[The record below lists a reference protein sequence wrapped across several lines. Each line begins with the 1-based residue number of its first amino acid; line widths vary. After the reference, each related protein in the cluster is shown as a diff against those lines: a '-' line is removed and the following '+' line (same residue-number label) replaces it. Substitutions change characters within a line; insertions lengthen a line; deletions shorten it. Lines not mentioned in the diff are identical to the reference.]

1 VNNVYVGG
9 WPFYSRIT
17 NNVIA
22 NKGTG
27 IYLYRSVAEISGNHI
42 SGGSTGI
49 RLYDTDV
56 IGDELF
62 LYDNIIERSINWAG
76 VYLYSSS
83 SVHFGNNQI
92 SRSMEG
98 IYSYYSSADL
108 SSPVWDDDDLDGY
121 NVIRD
126 NCTGISAYRS
136 HFNMGYY
143 AGPDSDYGGNTIE
156 NVCEDIWAFGY
167 SRVWADMN
175 YWGSDR
181 KGHIVKDSGSRVSS
195 NYPLSSPP
203 AGVQN
208 EELPVSAETPLA
220 NNNKANL
227 EQKINRAKKLFHQKE
242 YLKSAELCEKI
253 IAKNPDATL
262 AYAALDIMLM
272 ARKNDKYQNA
282 SAASMPALKTFIA
295 NGAAKKTPKMIYAQA
310 ELQLAVESEKNQLK
324 ELNALQTKY
333 KDHLLM
339 EDILFAK
346 FMYFFN
352 EAEDLEKAERISQN
366 LKQKFP
372 KSELYVQTQRFLG
385 KEDKDLENFA
395 KSRAA
400 LGETPTLETESLPT
414 KYELLGNYPNPFNPQ
429 TKIPFHLPQA
439 SQVTIEVYNTLGQL
453 VATPANGIFEAGR
466 HKVVFNGASFAS
478 GLYIVRAQMKSK
490 ESGAAHH
497 FVHKMILLK

>member
-17 NNVIA
+17 DNVIA

-108 SSPVWDDDDLDGY
+108 SSHVWDDDDLDGY

-143 AGPDSDYGGNTIE
+143 AGSDSDYGGNTIE

-220 NNNKANL
+220 NNDKANL

-262 AYAALDIMLM
+262 TYAALDIKML
-272 ARKNDKYQNA
+272 R
-282 SAASMPALKTFIA
+282 P
-295 NGAAKKTPKMIYAQA
+295 
-310 ELQLAVESEKNQLK
+310 LQC
-324 ELNALQTKY
+324 
-333 KDHLLM
+333 
-339 EDILFAK
+339 
-346 FMYFFN
+346 
-352 EAEDLEKAERISQN
+352 
-366 LKQKFP
+366 P
-372 KSELYVQTQRFLG
+372 
-385 KEDKDLENFA
+385 
-395 KSRAA
+395 
-400 LGETPTLETESLPT
+400 P
-414 KYELLGNYPNPFNPQ
+414 
-429 TKIPFHLPQA
+429 
-439 SQVTIEVYNTLGQL
+439 
-453 VATPANGIFEAGR
+453 
-466 HKVVFNGASFAS
+466 
-478 GLYIVRAQMKSK
+478 
-490 ESGAAHH
+490 
-497 FVHKMILLK
+497 